1 MCIDRTC
8 LCWPPA
14 PAGSVQL
21 PSTSVSSSSGAGSAT
36 AEDGA
41 LPFLFDVAGM
51 PDEDTACS
59 HCQDETNRAV
69 ECCGVCVFDNERC
82 DALYPGENKS
92 AAVAALLMGNGFQLQ
107 VGAAAASGTVAHCGI
122 LWVEAAPAAS
132 SLQH

>member
-69 ECCGVCVFDNERC
+69 ECCGVCDDYDGDGPC
-82 DALYPGENKS
+82 DDYPCEMECDYGDTKY
-92 AAVAALLMGNGFQLQ
+92 
-107 VGAAAASGTVAHCGI
+107 
-122 LWVEAAPAAS
+122 
-132 SLQH
+132 